1 MRYMA
6 IGALFLGAGLWLA
19 TSAGAVTD
27 TDTSTGADAGD
38 TRVAGAGPTD
48 ATATDP
54 FLWLEQVNDPRA
66 MDWVRAENAKTT
78 GVLEKDTRY
87 ATLYQD
93 ALRLA
98 QAKDRI
104 PEPGILG
111 GAIYNLWQ
119 DADHVHGLWRRTSL
133 ADYQLTDSHW
143 QPVLDLDALS
153 AAEKADWFWAGMQ
166 CAQPAEQDC
175 MLQLSDGGEDAVTAR
190 EFNLRSGQFVAGGF
204 ALPKGK
210 QDLGWQ
216 GRDALLVSREWSP
229 GELTS
234 SGYPY
239 VVKRL
244 ARGQPLSAATEL
256 YRGDPADVGVSP
268 ITLHDGAGHEL
279 ALIARYLTFFESEYR
294 LVGPHGIKLV
304 ALPRKVDMV
313 GLLDNQLIVETR
325 QDWQTGDGKL
335 IAQGS
340 LVSIDVARMRATPD
354 QLRPTVIYVPAARK
368 AFAKARVT
376 RGRLLVIE
384 LDNVRGRASV
394 YTPHGRGPWSRQAL
408 SFPDNVSIDIAST
421 DLHSD
426 RAFVEVTGFLTPASL
441 WLVDLQGGAPRLV
454 KPLPPRFDAS
464 RLTVEQLEAVS
475 KDGTRVPYFIV
486 HANDI
491 RRDGNT
497 PLILEA
503 YGGFQI
509 SETPEY
515 SAGLGKL
522 WLERGGAYVLANI
535 RGGGEF
541 GPAWHEAGLKTKR
554 QRIYDDFAAVGEDLI
569 ARGFTTSAHLGIR
582 GGSNGGLLIGVE
594 FNQRPDLWSAV
605 DIQVPL
611 LDMLRYEMIDA
622 GSSWV
627 GEYGSVRVP
636 EERAF
641 LASISPYQNL
651 KAGVHYPLP
660 LIWTTSKDDRVGP
673 QHARKFAAKMASL
686 GLPYLFYEVIEG
698 GHAAGAT
705 LDEEASTNAL
715 EYTYFSRQLGLP

>member
-1 MRYMA
+1 MRYKA
-6 IGALFLGAGLWLA
+6 ISALLLGASLWLA
-19 TSAGAVTD
+19 ASGAGAVTD
-27 TDTSTGADAGD
+27 ADTSTGADAGNASVAD
-38 TRVAGAGPTD
+38 TTSA
-48 ATATDP
+48 DP

-66 MDWVRAENAKTT
+66 MDWVKAENAKTA
-78 GVLEKDTRY
+78 GVLEQDARY
-87 ATLYQD
+87 ATLYQA

-104 PEPGILG
+104 PEPAILG
-111 GAIYNLWQ
+111 GEIYNHWQ
-119 DADHVHGLWRRTSL
+119 DADHAHGLWRRTSL
-133 ADYQLTDSHW
+133 ADYQRPDSHW
-143 QPVLDLDALS
+143 QTVLDLDALS
-153 AAEKADWFWAGMQ
+153 ATEKANWFLNGMH
-166 CAQPAEQDC
+166 CAEPAEQDC
-175 MLQLSDGGEDAVTAR
+175 VVMLSDGGEDAVTGR
-190 EFNLRSGQFVAGGF
+190 EFDLRSGRFVAGGF

-216 GRDALLVSREWSP
+216 GSDALLVSREWSP

-244 ARGQPLSAATEL
+244 KRGQPLAVATEL
-256 YRGDPADVGVSP
+256 YRGDPTDVGVSP
-268 ITLHDGAGHEL
+268 VTLHDGTGHEL
-279 ALIARYLTFFESEYR
+279 LLIARYLTFFESEYR
-294 LVGPHGIKLV
+294 LVGAHGLQV
-304 ALPRKVDMV
+304 LALPRKVNIV
-313 GLLDNQLIVETR
+313 GLVDNQLIVETL
-325 QDWQTGDGKL
+325 QDWRTDSGQL

-340 LVSIDVARMRATPD
+340 LVAIDVARLRAAPGK
-354 QLRPTVIYVPAARK
+354 LRPTVIYAPQPRK
-368 AFAKARVT
+368 ALAEAQVT
-376 RGRLLVIE
+376 HGRLLVTE

-394 YTPHGRGPWSRQAL
+394 YTPSANGRWSRRAL
-408 SFPDNVSIDIAST
+408 PFPDNVSINIGSADV
-421 DLHSD
+421 HSD

-441 WLVDLQGGAPRLV
+441 WLVDLQRGPPQLV
-454 KPLPPRFDAS
+454 KSLPPRFDAS
-464 RLTVEQLEAVS
+464 HMSVEQLEAVS
-475 KDGTRVPYFIV
+475 KDGTHVPYFIV
-486 HANDI
+486 HASDI
-491 RRDGNT
+491 RRDGST

-515 SAGLGKL
+515 SANLGKL
-522 WLERGGAYVLANI
+522 WLERGGAYALANI

-541 GPAWHEAGLKTKR
+541 GPAWHEAGLKTNR

-569 ARGFTTSAHLGIR
+569 ARGYTTPAHLGIR
-582 GGSNGGLLIGVE
+582 GGSNGGLLMGVE

-611 LDMLRYEMIDA
+611 LDMLRYEQIDA

-641 LASISPYQNL
+641 LASISPYHNL

-698 GHAAGAT
+698 GHGAGAT
-705 LDEEASTNAL
+705 LDEEAATNAL